1 MTTTEGR
8 FLTAKE
14 KLTKSDMLQVNKKYL
29 LTFTEQLSAEGLTF
43 HRQIKYLY
51 TLKKISEMLKKNFS
65 EANKDDIRRLCS
77 VINDSNFKEWTK
89 HDYMVVIKRF
99 YKWLRE
105 EEGQELDRRQYPDE
119 VKWIIVKTR
128 KFRHKLP
135 KELLNIDDVKKLA
148 DCSNNLR
155 DRCLV
160 LLCYETGARIAELL
174 GLTIKDIEFDKY
186 GALVNLFGK
195 TGARKVRVIAS
206 APAISNWLL
215 EHPKRNNKDAFLFC
229 GLWAKNRGEEL
240 QYRHVNRL
248 LKEMGAKAGI
258 NKPLNPHHFRHSR
271 ATELAKKLTEAQL
284 CQYMGWVQGSQ
295 ETARYVHLSGRDT
308 DRAILEMHGIIEEE
322 KKESKF
328 KPIKCP
334 RCGIQNDP
342 AAKFCS
348 GCSHGLDEISIMK
361 YDEQKEK
368 ALKLGLTIFDSPE
381 FEDSFGNLLLK
392 KLQRME
398 EKIKE
403 LEKGTKTQL
412 KPRAA
417 VEKIESILIHF

>member
-1 MTTTEGR
+1 MVSLEGR

-14 KLTKSDMLQVNKKYL
+14 KLDESDILSANKGHI
-29 LTFTEQLSAEGLTF
+29 FSFIEQLAAEGLTY
-43 HRQIKYLY
+43 HRQIKYIY
-51 TLKKISEMLKKNFS
+51 TLKKLSQMLQKDFS
-65 EANKDDIRRLCS
+65 DANKQDIRRVCS
-77 VINDSNFKEWTK
+77 IINNSDFKEWTK

-99 YKWLRE
+99 HKWLRE

-119 VKWIIVKTR
+119 VKWIVIKVR
-128 KFRHKLP
+128 KSRKRLP
-135 KELLNIDDVKKLA
+135 NELFTIEDVKKLA
-148 DCSNNLR
+148 DYSNNLR

-160 LLCYETGARIAELL
+160 LLLYESGTRIGELL
-174 GLTIKDIEFDKY
+174 GLKIKDVEFDKY
-186 GALVNLFGK
+186 GALLNLFGK

-215 EHPKRNNKDAFLFC
+215 EHPKRKNKDAFLFC

-248 LKEMGAKAGI
+248 LKEMGVKAGI

-295 ETARYVHLSGRDT
+295 EAATYVHLSGRDT
-308 DRAILEMHGIIEEE
+308 DRAILELHGLVDEE

-328 KPIKCP
+328 KAIKCP
-334 RCGIQNDP
+334 RCGIKNDP

-348 GCSHGLDEISIMK
+348 ACSLGLDEQTVME
-361 YDEQKEK
+361 YDQQKEE
-368 ALKLGLTIFDSPE
+368 AIKLGMNIFNTPE
-381 FEDSFGNLLLK
+381 FEDSMGNMFLK
-392 KLQRME
+392 KLQEME
-398 EKIKE
+398 GKIRKLEREKS
-403 LEKGTKTQL
+403 T
-412 KPRAA
+412 
-417 VEKIESILIHF
+417 